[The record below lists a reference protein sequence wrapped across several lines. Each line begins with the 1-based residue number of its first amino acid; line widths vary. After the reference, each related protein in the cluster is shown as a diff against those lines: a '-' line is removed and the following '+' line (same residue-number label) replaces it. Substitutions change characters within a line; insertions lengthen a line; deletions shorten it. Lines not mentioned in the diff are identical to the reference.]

1 MPVEAFL
8 ATGSRP
14 VIDWLL
20 APLIAPMRQAL
31 REN

>member
-8 ATGSRP
+8 ATGQRS
-14 VIDWLL
+14 VLSW
-20 APLIAPMRQAL
+20 LIAPIMAPLNRAL